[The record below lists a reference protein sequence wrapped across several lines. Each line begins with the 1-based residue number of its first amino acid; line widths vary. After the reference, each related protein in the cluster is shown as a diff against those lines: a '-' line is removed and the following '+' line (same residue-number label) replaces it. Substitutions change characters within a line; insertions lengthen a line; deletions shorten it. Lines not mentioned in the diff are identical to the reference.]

1 MDDQRRTITPARIG
15 DGSREFLFA
24 WVFFGAGLFSAA
36 AAAWGAEL
44 AGPFS
49 SLCLVIGFVFLAG
62 GLCKRLA
69 WQIERRLM
77 DIEIA
82 VKQSSAAPPSE
93 PGPPPQ
99 P

>member
-1 MDDQRRTITPARIG
+1 MIAPPRIG

-49 SLCLVIGFVFLAG
+49 SLCLVVGFLFLAG
-62 GLCKRLA
+62 GLLKRLA
-69 WQIERRLM
+69 WQIERRLI
-77 DIEIA
+77 DIE
-82 VKQSSAAPPSE
+82 AALRRRPPGL
-93 PGPPPQ
+93 PPDPPP
-99 P
+99 PRP

>member
-1 MDDQRRTITPARIG
+1 VDDQTRTIAPARVG

-49 SLCLVIGFVFLAG
+49 SLCLVIGLVFLAG

-69 WQIERRLM
+69 WQLEQRLI
-77 DIEIA
+77 DIETA
-82 VKQSSAAPPSE
+82 VKQAPAAPPAE
-93 PGPPPQ
+93 PPP
-99 P
+99 